1 MCDDI
6 VHAVEM
12 FTQQRD
18 TEYHILE
25 QHKCLIPLIPN
36 LAKWHDSEPV
46 LFTSHCHKLSH
57 YVMLLLT
64 LSSHFLFCLS
74 RGLRFRRQNSVYFPY
89 LNRAYRFSIS
99 SKLKH
104 CNME

>member
-25 QHKCLIPLIPN
+25 QHKYLIPLIPN
-36 LAKWHDSEPV
+36 LAK
-46 LFTSHCHKLSH
+46 
-57 YVMLLLT
+57 
-64 LSSHFLFCLS
+64 
-74 RGLRFRRQNSVYFPY
+74 
-89 LNRAYRFSIS
+89 
-99 SKLKH
+99 
-104 CNME
+104 